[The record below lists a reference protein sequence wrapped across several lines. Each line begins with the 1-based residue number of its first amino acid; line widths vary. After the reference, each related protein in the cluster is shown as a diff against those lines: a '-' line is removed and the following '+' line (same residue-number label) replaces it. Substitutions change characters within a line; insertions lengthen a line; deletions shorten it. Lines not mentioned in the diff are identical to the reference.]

1 MDRYSLFKELTE
13 AFGPSGFEEEPRR
26 IMKRYF
32 TEHGYSVFYDRLGSI
47 IGAKEKDSP
56 RILVC
61 AHMDEI
67 GFMVK
72 NITKIGNKGYI
83 RFLPVG
89 GWWEGVLLGQK
100 VRIKTKDKEFI
111 GIIGAK
117 PPHEMKPEERKKTVE
132 LKHMFI
138 DIGITKDKGAE
149 ELGIKPGDPIVPYAE
164 FKPLENKT
172 LSAKAWDDR
181 MGCSAIIEASWRL
194 KDTPNSV
201 FFSGTVQ
208 EEVGLRGAR
217 TVANLIKPDIAFA
230 IDVSIA
236 RDIPGE
242 EAEQVEYL
250 GNGIG
255 VLIHDSTMIPNLK
268 LRDWVIELF
277 EKEGIKYHLT
287 SIRGG
292 YDTGVIH
299 LSNIGVPSL
308 ALGIPTRYIHSHVS
322 LIHEDDYENLVNAI
336 VIILEKLDKETVSK
350 ILSFE

>member
-1 MDRYSLFKELTE
+1 MDRYLMFRELTE

-26 IMKRYF
+26 IMKKYLQKKY
-32 TEHGYSVFYDRLGSI
+32 TISYDRLGNI
-47 IGAKEKDSP
+47 IASKEKENSP
-56 RILVC
+56 KIFVC

-72 NITKIGNKGYI
+72 SITKVGNKGFI
-83 RFLPVG
+83 RFLPLG

-100 VRIKTKDKEFI
+100 VKIRTSQKDFI

-132 LKHMFI
+132 MKNMFI
-138 DIGITKDKGAE
+138 DIGILKGSGAE
-149 ELGIKPGDPIVPYAE
+149 KVGIKPGDPIVPYSK
-164 FKPLENKT
+164 FIPLENKT

-181 MGCSAIIEASWRL
+181 VGCAAILEAADRL
-194 KDTPNSV
+194 EESPNSV
-201 FFSGTVQ
+201 YFSGTVQ

-217 TVANLIKPDIAFA
+217 TVANFIKPDIAFA

-242 EAEQVEYL
+242 EAEQTEFL
-250 GNGIG
+250 GNGVG
-255 VLIHDSTMIPNLK
+255 VIVHDSTMIPNLK
-268 LRDWVIELF
+268 LRDFVIEVL
-277 EKEGIKYHLT
+277 EKRKIKYHLT

-292 YDTGVIH
+292 YDTGAIH

-322 LIHEDDYENLVNAI
+322 LIHEDDFENLVKAI
-336 VIILEKLDKETVSK
+336 VAVIEELNAENVSK